1 MEIILIKI
9 DIDKDLLTNELLIYK
24 LTNNSTNNLYS
35 KIMKKNIKNI
45 IAIVLILLS
54 GATLKAQDAKYIGTM
69 QSGLKMFSEAK
80 TGADYVAA
88 SNQFERIGSQVK
100 TEWLPF
106 YYAAY
111 TQLINNTTLSNTDE
125 KDAAMDKAQELIDK
139 AEAIGPKE
147 SEIFAMK
154 GYIKFMKIYVKPMTR
169 MAGGRGAAMAD
180 VEKAIALNPANPR
193 PYFITAQNTFYTPKF
208 FGGGKDAAKP
218 EFTTAASKFEDFKTL
233 NPMMPNWGKE
243 RNAALLAEC
252 K

>member
-1 MEIILIKI
+1 
-9 DIDKDLLTNELLIYK
+9 
-24 LTNNSTNNLYS
+24 
-35 KIMKKNIKNI
+35 MKKNIKNI
-45 IAIVLILLS
+45 LVIVFILLT
-54 GATLKAQDAKYIGTM
+54 GTTLKAQEAKYIGAM

-88 SNQFERIGSQVK
+88 SNQFERIGNQVK

-111 TQLINNTTLSNTDE
+111 TQLINNTTLTNTDE
-125 KDAAMDKAQELIDK
+125 KDAAMDKAQELIEK
-139 AEAIGPKE
+139 AETLNPKE

-154 GYIKFMKIYVKPMTR
+154 GYIKFMKIYVKPMIR
-169 MAGGRGAAMAD
+169 MAGGMSAAVSD
-180 VEKAIALNPANPR
+180 IEKAKTLNPTNPR
-193 PYFITAQNTFYTPKF
+193 PYFIIAQNTYYSPKF
-208 FGGGKDAAKP
+208 FGGGKEAAKP
-218 EFTTAASKFEDFKTL
+218 KFTEAAAKFDTFKTS